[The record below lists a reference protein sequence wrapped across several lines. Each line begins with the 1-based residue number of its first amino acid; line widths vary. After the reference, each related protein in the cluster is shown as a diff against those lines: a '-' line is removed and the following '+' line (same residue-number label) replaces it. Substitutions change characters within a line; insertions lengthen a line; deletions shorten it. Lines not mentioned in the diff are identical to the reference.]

1 MIIYPLPPAEL
12 DDKTLDKNIRAIAK
26 TLCNVHYELLFNKR
40 DGDLKLL
47 REEDRQKW
55 INIPLGWSTSK
66 TVEYTKWASE
76 CRANYLKL
84 VEMALALRDEHC
96 YRHIRYAGI
105 YGDEKYF
112 EAIIWASTNTPDL
125 PRYFGLSTDP
135 TEDPGVPRSFD
146 GKTTPFPLA
155 IPNNYYS
162 EPLKMASDLLNEEGL
177 QWQTIVSYRN
187 YYRAKIK
194 AQIHKLDNSIGCG
207 CPECDKNFWDK
218 YPKWTRRDK
227 PSYLNE
233 VGDGN

>member
-26 TLCNVHYELLFNKR
+26 TLCNVHYELLFNKC
-40 DGDLKLL
+40 DGDLRLL
-47 REEDRQKW
+47 WEEDRQKW
-55 INIPLGWSTSK
+55 INITLGWSTSK
-66 TVEYTKWASE
+66 TVGYTKWASE

-84 VEMALALRDEHC
+84 VEMGTDCVLEQVARGIDEAPTKYRQALAWARDNFPQLAC
-96 YRHIRYAGI
+96 KCFNPLIRH
-105 YGDEKYF
+105 
-112 EAIIWASTNTPDL
+112 
-125 PRYFGLSTDP
+125 P
-135 TEDPGVPRSFD
+135 TCNES
-146 GKTTPFPLA
+146 TPFPLMIA
-155 IPNNYYS
+155 KKYWHYHSGYVNDF
-162 EPLKMASDLLNEEGL
+162 DLDYVE
-177 QWQTIVSYRN
+177 SYRN